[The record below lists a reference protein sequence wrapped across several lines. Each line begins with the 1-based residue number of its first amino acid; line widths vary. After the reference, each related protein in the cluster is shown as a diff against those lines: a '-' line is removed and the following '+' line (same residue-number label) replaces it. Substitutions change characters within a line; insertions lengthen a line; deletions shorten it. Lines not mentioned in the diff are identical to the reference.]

1 MIKEIKYLIYILV
14 IFFFIFF
21 SLRFYFSENNKKNYF
36 RSINLIDEKIKKNE
50 ANIIILPNDT
60 KDIIEYLNEN
70 IDEDKKEYTFWEL
83 LKKN

>member
-70 IDEDKKEYTFWEL
+70 IDEDEKEYKFWEL
-83 LKKN
+83 LKRN

>member
-1 MIKEIKYLIYILV
+1 MIKEIKYLIYILI

-70 IDEDKKEYTFWEL
+70 IDEDEKEYKFWEL
-83 LKKN
+83 LNRN

>member
-60 KDIIEYLNEN
+60 KDIIEYINEN

>member
-1 MIKEIKYLIYILV
+1 MIKEIKYLIYILI

>member
-1 MIKEIKYLIYILV
+1 MIKEIKYLIYILI

-70 IDEDKKEYTFWEL
+70 IDEDEKEYKFWEL
-83 LKKN
+83 LKRN